1 MQNVCFRR
9 KDTPLH
15 AEQRTKCA
23 PVAQADSI
31 IVLNQEE
38 IVEHRTWQT
47 LLSRLGSLFAGMVQA
62 GAG

>member
-31 IVLNQEE
+31 IVLNQGE
-38 IVEHRTWQT
+38 IDTWQA
-47 LLSRLGSLFAGMVQA
+47 LLSPPESLFARMDA
-62 GAG
+62 GAS